1 MRNVTIGAR
10 WMVLCLLV
18 LSAGLYIGTAARP
31 ALDDEDVDAAHAMV
45 SQEMLLRHDFVVMYM
60 DGVRYLIRP
69 PMHFWMVAAS
79 YKLFGETEFA
89 TRLPIGLAVVG
100 IVLLTFEFGRRF
112 FGKRAGFYGALAVA
126 TSVGI
131 FIFTRNM
138 IPEAIYA
145 LAFEGIFYLFL
156 RAWTGSLDARVGYWG
171 AAALCA
177 VAVLTR
183 ALIGLLFPAAAIV
196 AFITMTRGWHRWREL
211 RLVSSSAIFL
221 ALAAPW
227 HILAAMRTPGFF
239 WAFFINEHINRAL
252 GRRLPHDY
260 GAMPLWAWWSAHLVW
275 LFPWSF
281 FFPLALRELP
291 RPLRTWST
299 DTNPNT
305 QARLLLFAW
314 AGVILLFFTIES
326 GSRLEYYSFSAWPA
340 MCLLLGLGISNAEE
354 RVEKR
359 ADERIAGRL
368 DKNPIDWLRP
378 VHRVLAGLAVVLALV
393 AGYFLWGTMHI
404 SAANDISSHLEM
416 RSPENYLTGM
426 VHLLDLTP
434 ESVAD
439 LRLPIILSALSVLI
453 AFVVAW
459 ALRERGIRLLPN
471 IALALGMVGFIVAA
485 HIAHDAL
492 NPTLSSRTLAMDITQ
507 DLKPDDQIALY
518 GDIRVAPGIAF
529 YSHRNVLLYDATG
542 SNLEFGSH
550 YPDAPKRFFG
560 DADFSKLWRGTC
572 RVFLVVPSEHK
583 EEVRERLQGNSV
595 WVFAET
601 GGKTVY
607 VNRQPEIG
615 QLPVGSLVG
624 RLKVEPAPSRDLP
637 VSLSNS
643 ATLKSVYP
651 K

>member
-1 MRNVTIGAR
+1 MRNVTLNTR

-18 LSAGLYIGTAARP
+18 LSAGLYIGTAAKP

-45 SQEMLLRHDFVVMYM
+45 SQEMLQRHDFVVPYM
-60 DGVRYLIRP
+60 DGLRYLIRP
-69 PMHFWMVAAS
+69 PMHFWLVAAS
-79 YKLFGETEFA
+79 YELLGESEFA
-89 TRLPIGLAVVG
+89 TRLPLGLAVVG

-112 FGKRAGFYGALAVA
+112 FDERAGFYAALAIA
-126 TSVGI
+126 TSVGM
-131 FIFTRNM
+131 FIYTRNM
-138 IPEAIYA
+138 IPEAIYT

-156 RAWTGSLDARVGYWG
+156 RSWTGSLDGRIGYWG

-183 ALIGLLFPAAAIV
+183 AMIGLVFPGAAIV
-196 AFITMTRGWHRWREL
+196 AFITMSRGWRRWREL
-211 RLVSSSAIFL
+211 RLFSSSAVFL

-227 HILAAMRTPGFF
+227 HILATMRTPGFV

-260 GAMPLWAWWSAHLVW
+260 GAVPLWAWWSAHLVW

-291 RPLRTWST
+291 LSPSRWGKET
-299 DTNPNT
+299 DLAS
-305 QARLLLFAW
+305 QARLMLLAW
-314 AGVILLFFTIES
+314 AGVILLFFTMES

-340 MCLLLGLGISNAEE
+340 MCLLLGLGISRAEE
-354 RVEKR
+354 TDQK
-359 ADERIAGRL
+359 
-368 DKNPIDWLRP
+368 WLRP
-378 VHRVLAGLAVVLALV
+378 AQRVLAGLSVVLAGV
-393 AGYFLWGTMHI
+393 AGYFLVGTMHI
-404 SAANDISSHLEM
+404 SAAGDIANHLEL

-439 LRLPIILSALSVLI
+439 LRIPILLSSISVLVT
-453 AFVVAW
+453 FVAAW
-459 ALRERGIRLLPN
+459 ILRERRMQWLPTL
-471 IALALGMVGFIVAA
+471 AMALGMVGFIVAA
-485 HIAHDAL
+485 HIAHDVM
-492 NPTLSSRTLAMDITQ
+492 NPTLSSRTLALEIKK
-507 DLKPDDQIALY
+507 DLKPDDQIALF

-550 YPDAPKRFFG
+550 YPDAPKRFFN
-560 DADFSKLWRGTC
+560 DEEFPKLWEGSG
-572 RVFLVVPSEHK
+572 RVFLVVPMEHT
-583 EEVRERLQGNSV
+583 EEIRKKLPGNSM

-607 VNRQPEIG
+607 VNQPMEPG
-615 QLPVGSLVG
+615 QPPVAQLNGK
-624 RLKVEPAPSRDLP
+624 LKMAPQP
-637 VSLSNS
+637 
-643 ATLKSVYP
+643 
-651 K
+651 